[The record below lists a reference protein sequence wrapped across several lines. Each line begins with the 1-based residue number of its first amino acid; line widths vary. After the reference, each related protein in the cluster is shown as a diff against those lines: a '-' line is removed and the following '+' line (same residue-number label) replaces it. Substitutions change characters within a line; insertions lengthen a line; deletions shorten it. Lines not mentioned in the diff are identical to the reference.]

1 MIDTLRVRRKMLQK
15 RMARANAE
23 RGQSLVE
30 FVFMAIVLGILLLGV
45 LDLGRAYFTY
55 MALLDAAGEGATYG
69 SVNPTKWCNSAGS
82 NFPSAC
88 PADRTSSDPDNIVYR
103 VISSAPSGSLVD
115 WSQAIVLV
123 ESDST
128 IKPGREIRVTVTTNY
143 QLLTPFIGSIVGSQ
157 ILPLRAQASAAIL
170 SP

>member
-1 MIDTLRVRRKMLQK
+1 MLQK

-69 SVNPTKWCNSAGS
+69 SVNPTKWCNLSHTNFDSCPGDRDDSA
-82 NFPSAC
+82 
-88 PADRTSSDPDNIVYR
+88 DPDNITYR
-103 VISSAPSGSLVD
+103 VVNSAPVGTLVD

-123 ESDST
+123 ESDPT
-128 IKPGREIRVTVTTNY
+128 IKPGRAITVTVTTDY
-143 QLLTPFIGSIVGSQ
+143 QLLTPFVGSIVGSQ